1 MSIVDAQGAVVATYE
16 YDPYGN
22 IVTATGTLAEV
33 NPIRYRG
40 YYFDSESG
48 LYYLQSRYYDP
59 EIGCFIKSNY
69 SS

>member
-1 MSIVDAQGAVVATYE
+1 MSIVDETGTPVATYE

-33 NPIRYRG
+33 NPLRYRG

-59 EIGCFIKSNY
+59 EIGCCITSNY